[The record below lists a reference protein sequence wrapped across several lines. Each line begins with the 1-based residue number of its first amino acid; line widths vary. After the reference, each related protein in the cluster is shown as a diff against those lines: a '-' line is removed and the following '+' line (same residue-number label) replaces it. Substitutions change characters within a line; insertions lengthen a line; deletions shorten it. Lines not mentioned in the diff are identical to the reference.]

1 MTTTVTCSNCKE
13 PAVYSYVITSFKDV
27 KYCSRDLPRFLK
39 SPEYAGRV
47 VKVLPLTD
55 TVKEVSPKSTKKK
68 SAPVAE
74 EKDVVKE
81 TPVAEETVVEEV
93 SPEVTEAE

>member
-1 MTTTVTCSNCKE
+1 MTTTVPCSNCKE

-55 TVKEVSPKSTKKK
+55 TVKEVPSKSTKKK
-68 SAPVAE
+68 SAQVAE
-74 EKDVVKE
+74 EKAVVE
-81 TPVAEETVVEEV
+81 EAPVVEETIVEEV
-93 SPEVTEAE
+93 STEVTEAE